1 MISYSVKCY
10 PRSSCTNSNYDL
22 DLTMN
27 QNYSELKD
35 RDLEEGDT
43 DLPKAPLP
51 VIRDPLQTYLMEV
64 RKIPLLTLEEE
75 KALAI
80 RSKET
85 GDMKAASRLVTAN
98 LRLVVKIA
106 LDYHRQWMMN
116 LLDLIQ
122 EGNIGL
128 IQAVKNFD
136 PYRGVKLSYY
146 ASYWIKAYILKF
158 IMDNWKLVKIGTTQV
173 QRKLFFNLQKEKNRL
188 EKMGFYP
195 GPARLA
201 EVLGTN
207 QEKVIEM
214 EQRLGDW
221 EPSINQPV
229 GDDWK
234 ETRGDRIS
242 VDSEVFDE
250 KVADQEF
257 QELFNQK
264 LHELKASLDKKELQ
278 ILEKRIL
285 TENPATLQSIGK
297 QYGITKERVRQIEN
311 RLKTKIRQYM
321 EESIPDFANL
331 ELSKPRKE

>member
-1 MISYSVKCY
+1 
-10 PRSSCTNSNYDL
+10 
-22 DLTMN
+22 MN
-27 QNYSELKD
+27 QDYSELKD

-264 LHELKASLDKKELQ
+264 LHEFKASLDKKELQ